1 MVLSCTFDVS
11 ISSKIFLKIV
21 GKLFIG
27 LKIYKLFNFK
37 LKIKI
42 PKFKQIQFQKCG
54 HLVFN
59 DNRSR
64 LFKN

>member
-1 MVLSCTFDVS
+1 MVLSWTFDVS

-42 PKFKQIQFQKCG
+42 PKLKKIQFQKCG
-54 HLVFN
+54 HLVFK

-64 LFKN
+64 PFKN

>member
-1 MVLSCTFDVS
+1 MVLSWTFDVS

-42 PKFKQIQFQKCG
+42 PK
-54 HLVFN
+54 
-59 DNRSR
+59 
-64 LFKN
+64 